1 MTSLED
7 TWQRARPKLSAASK
21 LVLRDVAPK
30 IARVGQLDAEL
41 LDHELIQLL
50 QDPILKALSFIRV

>member
-1 MTSLED
+1 MSILED

-41 LDHELIQLL
+41 LDNELLQLL
-50 QDPILKALSFIRV
+50 QDPLLKALSLIRV